1 MRFPYKKFVVQ
12 SRPGGPASV
21 VTRPVV
27 PIHVVSHQRVAYEA
41 LVDSGADY
49 SIFHAQIGEAI
60 GLEVRKGRRVI
71 FAGVGGVAQEGFRHP
86 VKLEVGTWRLPCGVV
101 FAYGLK
107 IPYGIMGQAELFDR
121 FVVVF
126 DRQAGWLDLRLR

>member
-1 MRFPYKKFVVQ
+1 MKFPYKKFVVQ

-21 VTRPVV
+21 VTRPVM
-27 PIHVVSHQRVAYEA
+27 PIHVASQQRVAYEA

-60 GLEVRKGRRVI
+60 GLEVRKGQRVI

-86 VKLEVGTWRLPCGVV
+86 VKLEVGKWRLPCSVV

-107 IPYGIMGQAELFDR
+107 IPYGILGQAELFDW

-126 DRQAGWLDLRLR
+126 DRQAGWFDLRPR